1 MTITLTNEINANVK
15 LRLQQ
20 LIVFAENTVLSL
32 LQVATFLT
40 NLQETVPGIAHYQ
53 YKEQCFN
60 TYVHITLSFFSL
72 CSNFLIPAVAPPH
85 LPVILQ
91 GAFNQLD
98 MTGGGLHVNVKPCQ
112 LHIRLEE
119 EAPALWILVQHVQ
132 QVVTLQVSPQVNR
145 FLRISRFSRV
155 IIQSYSSV
163 WKVMLLVMM
172 KIMMLIMRELTRQ

>member
-1 MTITLTNEINANVK
+1 M
-15 LRLQQ
+15 
-20 LIVFAENTVLSL
+20 
-32 LQVATFLT
+32 
-40 NLQETVPGIAHYQ
+40 
-53 YKEQCFN
+53 
-60 TYVHITLSFFSL
+60 
-72 CSNFLIPAVAPPH
+72 
-85 LPVILQ
+85 
-91 GAFNQLD
+91 
-98 MTGGGLHVNVKPCQ
+98 NVKPCQ